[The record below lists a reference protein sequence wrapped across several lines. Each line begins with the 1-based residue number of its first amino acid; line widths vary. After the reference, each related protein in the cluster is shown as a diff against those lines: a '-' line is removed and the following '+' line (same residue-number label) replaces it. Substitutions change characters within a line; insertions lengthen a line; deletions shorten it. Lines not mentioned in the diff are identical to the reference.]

1 MPRVCGCGVQS
12 VLSVI
17 LGGDRQWIAPV
28 FTVTGVVV
36 LRTLLQVGA
45 APRRAV
51 PCCAVALKAA
61 LVIPVWASRLLCN
74 LVLVSAV

>member
-1 MPRVCGCGVQS
+1 MQS

-36 LRTLLQVGA
+36 LRTLLQVGT
-45 APRRAV
+45 APH
-51 PCCAVALKAA
+51 CAA
-61 LVIPVWASRLLCN
+61 LAVLAVQAVLCCRAAACSVMP
-74 LVLVSAV
+74 LTSS

>member
-1 MPRVCGCGVQS
+1 MQLPSLNTCVHAWVQS

-36 LRTLLQVGA
+36 LRTLLQVGTA
-45 APRRAV
+45 SRFAV
-51 PCCAVALKAA
+51 LAVLRCGPA
-61 LVIPVWASRLLCN
+61 RLLCDA
-74 LVLVSAV
+74 LASGP